1 MDALLIENLRKVYPN
16 GVEALKGIDLTV
28 REGDFFALLGPNG
41 AGKTTA
47 IGIITSLV
55 TKTSGRVSVFGR
67 DLDRQRDA
75 AKALIG
81 VVPQEV
87 ILNKFERNFNKLGY
101 QAG

>member
-1 MDALLIENLRKVYPN
+1 MDALVIEQLRKVYPN
-16 GVEALKGIDLTV
+16 GVQALKGIDLTV

-55 TKTSGRVSVFGR
+55 TKTDGRVAVFGR
-67 DLDRQRDA
+67 DLDREREM
-75 AKALIG
+75 AKSLIG

-87 ILNKFERNFNKLGY
+87 NLNMFERNYNT
-101 QAG
+101 